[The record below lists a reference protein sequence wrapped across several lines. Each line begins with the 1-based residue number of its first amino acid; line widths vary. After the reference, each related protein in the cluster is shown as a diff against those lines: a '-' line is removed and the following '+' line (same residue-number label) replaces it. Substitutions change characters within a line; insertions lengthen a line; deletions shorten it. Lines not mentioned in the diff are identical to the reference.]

1 MSEFSN
7 MLERIKLDSIIGY
20 LMYGTE
26 DAEIDNKGTYEER
39 IENAYDKIFKTL
51 ENMFPSANKQNEEL
65 FEVVMEFSLIHT
77 EVYLEMGVIVGIQV
91 CKNLLHKNLD
101 LPNHVQEMIKK
112 IVSAD
117 IKREKMKSL
126 DNSCTMAESEEGKYT

>member
-26 DAEIDNKGTYEER
+26 DTEIDNKGTYEER
-39 IENAYDKIFKTL
+39 IENAYDRIFKSL

-65 FEVVMEFSLIHT
+65 FEIVMEFSLIHT

-91 CKNLLHKNLD
+91 YKNLLHKNSD
-101 LPNHVQEMIKK
+101 LPSNVQEMIKK
-112 IVSAD
+112 MVSAD

-126 DNSCTMAESEEGKYT
+126 DNNCTMAEGEE

>member
-26 DAEIDNKGTYEER
+26 DTEIDNKGTYEER
-39 IENAYDKIFKTL
+39 IENAYDRIFKSL
-51 ENMFPSANKQNEEL
+51 ENMFPSVNKQNEEL
-65 FEVVMEFSLIHT
+65 FEAVMEFSLIHT

-101 LPNHVQEMIKK
+101 LPSNVQEIIKK
-112 IVSAD
+112 MVSAD

-126 DNSCTMAESEEGKYT
+126 DNSCTIAEGEE